1 MRADPLNGAVIC
13 GQLYVGCVGAH
24 VGRCCGGCGG
34 GSRLG
39 GGGREAGEMVVGG
52 REVRTRGGI

>member
-1 MRADPLNGAVIC
+1 MRADPPNGAVIC

-24 VGRCCGGCGG
+24 VGRCCGGGGG

-39 GGGREAGEMVVGG
+39 GGGGEAGGVGVGG
-52 REVRTRGGI
+52 REVKTGRGI